1 MPVKYIGKTVDF
13 KGKTLWEI
21 VGNLKNFGVG
31 RVVVR
36 SMFER
41 YPEPSYLKILKV
53 ETLPNPDTNTPDDV
67 RKVKVWVEKTFRGR
81 TFPEPIPMLGST
93 YKADYRL
100 IPKDEVDDYCK
111 CSTPRIENKILPKT
125 TTFPPILWELIV
137 RGMKANKQPIIEPEL
152 PLVYTQGRESYYRA
166 AKDNENPNAEL
177 QKGFGPPVTS
187 TL

>member
-1 MPVKYIGKTVDF
+1 MPIKYVGKSLDF

-36 SMFER
+36 SMLER
-41 YPEPSYLKILKV
+41 YPEPSYLKIVKV
-53 ETLPNPDTNTPDDV
+53 ETLPNPETNTPDDT
-67 RKVKVWVEKTFRGR
+67 RKVQVWVEKTFRGR
-81 TFPEPIPMLGST
+81 KYPDLIPMMGAT

-100 IPKDEVDDYCK
+100 LPKDEVEEYCK
-111 CSTPRIENKILPKT
+111 CDSPRIHNKILPKT
-125 TTFPPILWELIV
+125 TTFPPLLRELIV
-137 RGMKANKQPIIEPEL
+137 REMKAKGEPIEEPQL
-152 PLVYTQGRESYYRA
+152 PLVYTQARDSFYRA
-166 AKDNENPNAEL
+166 AEAHEVPNSEL